1 MASHAKDTVHHIPVC
16 PFSQRLEILLE
27 LKGLHEAVEFKTVDI
42 TVPRPPVLQ
51 AKMGNTTSL
60 PVLERADDGSIV
72 KESLVILDLLEDR
85 FPDPAVRQVD
95 PARRAIENEFIKS
108 AEGFTRAGCVRARSA
123 QRVRH
128 VCPAVHTSRHVTSLR
143 ARAVAQRNHR

>member
-95 PARRAIENEFIKS
+95 PARRAIEHEFIKS
-108 AEGFTRAGCVRARSA
+108 ADGFTRAGCVRAARASC
-123 QRVRH
+123 VS
-128 VCPAVHTSRHVTSLR
+128 SRAHVTSLR
-143 ARAVAQRNHR
+143 ARAVAQRSHR